1 MSHAARTW
9 RAQKALLVAGIIG
22 LTVLHQ
28 SFGAAAQQATPT
40 AALATPAVI
49 APGSMTAE
57 HPYLIAEEDV
67 NITITPLLTTGEM
80 VGDYQM
86 AGVPDGLGA
95 VRTGDH
101 VILLMNHELSA
112 EDDGN
117 LTDSKVSRLVLDLE
131 TGAVL
136 SGSYVITGDE
146 GYWSLCSASLA
157 GPDVGFDAPVFLTGE
172 ESTDGPHGG
181 IAMAIA
187 ALGGKVTELP
197 WLGKFAH
204 ENQVVVPGFEG
215 KTVVFAT
222 EDDSEGSQ
230 LYMYV
235 ADSPADFLAGNGEL
249 FVFKA
254 DDAAD
259 TADIAKGD
267 ELTGSFIPVDQAD
280 NVDAQTLETKVRGD
294 GAFTFIRLEDITYD
308 RTYPNTIYFTDTGD
322 DEAPNLAAD
331 GTPLS
336 LNGRLYQM
344 TLDPADPT
352 TVTGLT
358 VLLDGDDGDD
368 IHNPDNIDADVY
380 TIMLQEDTS
389 AGVGRIL
396 EYSVADGTLTP
407 VATLDQSDS
416 DEQVD
421 PTDEPEAWESSG
433 IINVSHIFGQGAW
446 LADVQAHSLTVPQFG
461 GEDEGGQLL
470 LIREG

>member
-1 MSHAARTW
+1 MPFVARPS
-9 RAQKALLVAGIIG
+9 RGRMRPLIAGIVSV
-22 LTVLHQ
+22 TVLAQ
-28 SFGAAAQQATPT
+28 AIGAAAEDATPT
-40 AALATPAVI
+40 AELVAAAIV
-49 APGSMTAE
+49 APGAMTTVRPFILPLEGAN
-57 HPYLIAEEDV
+57 L
-67 NITITPLLTTGEM
+67 TITPLLTTGEM

-95 VRTGDH
+95 VRTSDEI
-101 VILLMNHELSA
+101 ILFMNHELSA

-117 LTDSKVSRLVLDLE
+117 LTDSKVSRLVLDPE
-131 TGAVL
+131 TGAVR

-157 GPDVGFDAPVFLTGE
+157 GPEAGFDAPVFLTGE
-172 ESTDGPHGG
+172 ESTDGSHGG
-181 IAMAIA
+181 MAMAIDA
-187 ALGGKVTELP
+187 MNGTVTELP

-204 ENQVVVPGFEG
+204 ENQVAVPGFEG
-215 KTVVFAT
+215 KTVVLAT
-222 EDDSEGSQ
+222 EDNSDGSQ

-235 ADSPADFLAGNGEL
+235 AASPADVLAGNGQL
-249 FVFKA
+249 YVFQA
-254 DDAAD
+254 ADAAG

-294 GAFTFIRLEDITYD
+294 GAFTFIRLEDLTYD
-308 RTYPNTIYFTDTGD
+308 RTNPHTIYFTDTGD

-352 TVTGLT
+352 KVTGLT
-358 VLLDGDDGDD
+358 VLLDGDTGDD
-368 IHNPDNIDADVY
+368 IHNPDNIDANAS
-380 TIMLQEDTS
+380 TIMLQEDTG
-389 AGVGRIL
+389 AGVARIL
-396 EYSVADGTLTP
+396 AYSIADGTLTP

-416 DEQVD
+416 DELVD
-421 PTDEPEAWESSG
+421 PSDEPGAWESSG
-433 IINVSHIFGQGAW
+433 IINVADIFGEGAW
-446 LADVQAHSLTVPQFG
+446 LADVQAHSRTEPQFG
-461 GEDEGGQLL
+461 GQDQGGQLV

>member
-1 MSHAARTW
+1 MPHAAKTLRG
-9 RAQKALLVAGIIG
+9 RKRLLVAGFVSLAV
-22 LTVLHQ
+22 LTQ
-28 SFGAAAQQATPT
+28 AMNAAADDATPT
-40 AALATPAVI
+40 VDMATPTIVE
-49 APGSMTAE
+49 PGAMTAVR
-57 HPYLIAEEDV
+57 PFILPIDGS
-67 NITITPLLTTGEM
+67 NLTITPLLTTGDR

-95 VRTGDH
+95 VRTGEH
-101 VILLMNHELSA
+101 VILLMNHELSKQ
-112 EDDGN
+112 DDGN

-136 SGSYVITGDE
+136 SGSYILTGDE
-146 GYWSLCSASLA
+146 GYRSLCSASLA

-181 IAMAIA
+181 MALAID
-187 ALGGKVTELP
+187 ALEGRVTELP

-215 KTVVFAT
+215 KTVVLAT
-222 EDDSEGSQ
+222 EDNSQGSQ

-235 ADSPADFLAGNGEL
+235 ADSPADLLAGKGQL

-254 DDAAD
+254 DDATG

-267 ELTGSFIPVDQAD
+267 ELSGSFIPIDQAD
-280 NVDAQTLETKVRGD
+280 NVDAPTLETTVRGD
-294 GAFTFIRLEDITYD
+294 GAFTFIRLEDLTYD
-308 RTYPNTIYFTDTGD
+308 RTYPSTIYFTDTGD
-322 DEAPNLAAD
+322 DGAPNLAAD

-352 TVTGLT
+352 NVTSLT
-358 VLLDGDDGDD
+358 VLLDGDAGDD
-368 IHNPDNIDADVY
+368 IHNPDNIDADAY
-380 TIMLQEDTS
+380 SIMLQEDTS
-389 AGVGRIL
+389 ARVARIL
-396 EYSVADGTLTP
+396 EYSIYDGTLTP

-416 DEQVD
+416 DELVD
-421 PTDEPEAWESSG
+421 PGDEPGAWESSG
-433 IINVSHIFGQGAW
+433 IINVSRFFGAGAW
-446 LADVQAHSLTVPQFG
+446 LADVQAHSRMEPQFG
-461 GEDEGGQLL
+461 GQDQGGQLL

>member
-1 MSHAARTW
+1 MSYAARQV
-9 RAQKALLVAGIIG
+9 RGQKCLLVAVMVS
-22 LTVLHQ
+22 LTVLTQ
-28 SFGAAAQQATPT
+28 SPGAAEDATPT
-40 AALATPAVI
+40 AALATPASV
-49 APGSMTAE
+49 APGAMTTVRPFIEPLDGA
-57 HPYLIAEEDV
+57 YL
-67 NITITPLLTTGEM
+67 TITPLLTTGEM

-95 VRTGDH
+95 FRQGDNL
-101 VILLMNHELSA
+101 ILFMNHELSA
-112 EDDGN
+112 ADDGN
-117 LTDSKVSRLVLDLE
+117 LSDSRVSRLVLDPE

-157 GPDVGFDAPVFLTGE
+157 GPKVGFDAPVFLTGE

-181 IAMAIA
+181 MALAISG
-187 ALGGKVTELP
+187 LGGRVTELP

-215 KTVVFAT
+215 KTVVLAT
-222 EDDSEGSQ
+222 EDNSEGSQ

-235 ADSPADFLAGNGEL
+235 ADSPADFLAGNGQL
-249 FVFKA
+249 YVFKA
-254 DDAAD
+254 DDATG

-267 ELTGSFIPVDQAD
+267 NLTGSFIPVDQAD
-280 NVDAQTLETKVRGD
+280 NVDAATLETKVRGD
-294 GAFTFIRLEDITYD
+294 GAFTFIRLEDLTYD

-322 DEAPNLAAD
+322 DAAPNLAAD

-368 IHNPDNIDADVY
+368 IHNPDNLDADAY
-380 TIMLQEDTS
+380 SIMLQEDTS

-396 EYSVADGTLTP
+396 GYSIADGTVTP

-416 DEQVD
+416 DELVD

-446 LADVQAHSLTVPQFG
+446 LADVQAHSLAVPQFG

-470 LIREG
+470 LIRQG